1 MNYEEEYDERE
12 ERKQKPGWIKS
23 FQNLLSKPDEDY
35 YDDEEEEE
43 NTPKK
48 KPISIWTDAITLD
61 TAKEIVENLKAG
73 EEQIINFENS
83 EADIENDIRYFL
95 YGAVYALEG
104 NIDSISKTSIV
115 IAPKGTNIE
124 KPDSKIRKS
133 PFIGAFKVNG

>member
-1 MNYEEEYDERE
+1 MNYEEEYDERD

-23 FQNLLSKPDEDY
+23 FQNLLAKPEDDY
-35 YDDEEEEE
+35 YDEEEED
-43 NTPKK
+43 NTPKR
-48 KPISIWTDAITLD
+48 KPISIWTDVITLD

-73 EEQIINFENS
+73 EEQLVNFENT
-83 EADIENDIRYFL
+83 EADTENDIRYFL
-95 YGAVYALEG
+95 YGAVYALDG

-115 IAPKGTNIE
+115 IAPKGTDIE